1 MTPNEDLAL
10 QPPDDPI
17 DGLAGQYVLGTLPGA
32 ERAAVEARMA
42 REPELRAAVDAWE
55 QRLHPLVTLVEP
67 AEPDPSLWRRIDA
80 SLASPP
86 ASLAAHP
93 SRTLPERTRFYSS
106 WWHSLV
112 LWRAL
117 AGAGIAAAALLGAL
131 LVARPPV
138 ANTQYLVVMVAPQDK
153 APGWVVQTA
162 EGSRQL
168 SLIPLGRMTVP
179 NDKALQFW
187 TKADSWGAPV
197 SLGMV
202 APGQALQVPIEK
214 LPPLEANQLF
224 ELTLEAPTGS
234 PTGRPTGPIQ
244 FIGRAIKVL

>member
-1 MTPNEDLAL
+1 MTPNEDPVP

-17 DGLAGQYVLGTLPGA
+17 DVLAGNYVLGTLPGP
-32 ERAAVEARMA
+32 ERTAVEARLD
-42 REPELRAAVDAWE
+42 REPELRAAVEAWE
-55 QRLHPLVTLVEP
+55 QRLHPLVTWVEP
-67 AEPDPSLWRRIDA
+67 AEPDPALWQRIDA
-80 SLASPP
+80 SLESPP
-86 ASLAAHP
+86 ASLPAHP
-93 SRTLPERTRFYSS
+93 ARTLPERKSVYAG
-106 WWHSLV
+106 WWHRLA

-153 APGWVVQTA
+153 APGWVIQTA
-162 EGSRQL
+162 EGARQL
-168 SLIPLGRMTVP
+168 SLIPLGTVTVP
-179 NDKALQFW
+179 SDKALQFW
-187 TKADSWGAPV
+187 TKADSWRAPV
-197 SLGMV
+197 SLGLV
-202 APGQALQVPIEK
+202 APGQTLQVPMEN

-224 ELTLEAPTGS
+224 ELTLEPVAGS